1 VLIAASAVHVVFLVV
16 VAVLLYVVPAFLVA
30 RLAERKGRSYGV
42 YLVAS
47 LVIGWLFVL
56 IVVLVIRDRSR
67 RI

>member
-1 VLIAASAVHVVFLVV
+1 LIAASAVHVVFLVV
-16 VAVLLYVVPAFLVA
+16 VAVLLYVGPAFLVA

>member
-1 VLIAASAVHVVFLVV
+1 MLIAASAVHVVFLVV
-16 VAVLLYVVPAFLVA
+16 VAVLLYVGPAFLVA